1 MSQMKKYQVT
11 MTILCRPQ
19 MIEALMNEFSAT
31 ADYENAEVLNTSVT
45 EKKVT
50 YR

>member
-1 MSQMKKYQVT
+1 MTQPKKYQVT

-19 MIEALMNEFSAT
+19 LIEGLLNEFSAT
-31 ADYENAEVLNTSVT
+31 ADYENAEVLNTSFT
-45 EKKVT
+45 EEKVT